1 MDELLRDC
9 PVSEQRRRVLVE
21 RLDALAVVYRVACA
35 ASNVAYPIR
44 FRWYRAMPMDAAI
57 TLPDGRTVAVVRQ
70 GPTADRTAF
79 SKRMWRLRT
88 LSGQAPSS

>member
-9 PVSEQRRRVLVE
+9 PVSEQRRRVLME
-21 RLDALAVVYRVACA
+21 KLDALAVVYRVACA
-35 ASNVAYPIR
+35 VSNVAYPIR

-70 GPTADRTAF
+70 GLHR
-79 SKRMWRLRT
+79 
-88 LSGQAPSS
+88 